1 MINICSLFKGE
12 ALGKEETE
20 NLEAARSNHL
30 HYHLTKVV
38 QSPIADDISLSENL
52 TDLQSELTQRF
63 TLFTALGR
71 RTNYVLLQF
80 LSRTYFF
87 QRLQLTQSR

>member
-1 MINICSLFKGE
+1 MFKGK

-63 TLFTALGR
+63 KLFSLFTALGR
-71 RTNYVLLQF
+71 RTNYVLLQY

-87 QRLQLTQSR
+87 QCLQLTQSR

>member
-20 NLEAARSNHL
+20 NLEAARPNHL

-38 QSPIADDISLSENL
+38 QSPIADDIFLSENL

-87 QRLQLTQSR
+87 QRLQLTRSR

>member
-1 MINICSLFKGE
+1 MFKGK

-20 NLEAARSNHL
+20 NLEAARPNHL
-30 HYHLTKVV
+30 HYHLAKVV
-38 QSPIADDISLSENL
+38 QCAIADDISLSENL

-63 TLFTALGR
+63 TLFTMFTALGR

>member
-1 MINICSLFKGE
+1 MYKGE

-30 HYHLTKVV
+30 HYHLAKV
-38 QSPIADDISLSENL
+38 QSPIADDIFSSENL

-63 TLFTALGR
+63 TLFTLFTALGR
-71 RTNYVLLQF
+71 RTNYVLLQY

-87 QRLQLTQSR
+87 QCLQLTQSR

>member
-1 MINICSLFKGE
+1 MFKGK

-20 NLEAARSNHL
+20 NLEAARPNHL
-30 HYHLTKVV
+30 HYHLAKV
-38 QSPIADDISLSENL
+38 DDISLSENL

-63 TLFTALGR
+63 TLFTMFTALGR

-87 QRLQLTQSR
+87 QRLQLTRSR

>member
-1 MINICSLFKGE
+1 MFKGE

-20 NLEAARSNHL
+20 NFEAARSNHL
-30 HYHLTKVV
+30 HYHLAKVV
-38 QSPIADDISLSENL
+38 QSPIAYDIYLSENL

-63 TLFTALGR
+63 TLLTALGR
-71 RTNYVLLQF
+71 RTNYVLRQY

-87 QRLQLTQSR
+87 QRLQSTQSR

>member
-1 MINICSLFKGE
+1 MFKGE

-30 HYHLTKVV
+30 HYHLAKVV
-38 QSPIADDISLSENL
+38 QSSIEDNISLSENL

-63 TLFTALGR
+63 TLFTWFTALGR
-71 RTNYVLLQF
+71 RTNYVLLQY

-87 QRLQLTQSR
+87 QRLQSTQSR